1 MQISLQGIVPT
12 FFETGQTSV
21 SEVWGKDIS
30 LSQGQHVHIVAP
42 SGSGKTSL
50 IHFIYGLRKDYQGTI
65 LYENKNIR
73 KFSIEKFSGFR
84 QKSISIVF
92 QDLRL
97 FPDQTAR

>member
-21 SEVWGKDIS
+21 SEVWAKDIS
-30 LSQGQHVHIVAP
+30 FRQGEHVHLVAP

-50 IHFIYGLRKDYQGTI
+50 IHFIYGLRKDYKGTI
-65 LYENKNIR
+65 LYGEKNIR
-73 KFSIEKFSGFR
+73 KFSIENFSGFR
-84 QKSISIVF
+84 QKTISIVF

-97 FPDQTAR
+97 FLDQTA